1 MQTTIFLLARTSST
15 RLPKKALLKIDG
27 KPLIKILI
35 DRIKRDV
42 DNKKIIVCT
51 TKLKSDDYLTEYLEK
66 KKIKVFR
73 GSNKDVLMRLY
84 CAANEYRVSEFVV
97 VEADDIFCEPK
108 FIDQTRK
115 KLKEGN
121 FEYICWENTP
131 FGTTPTGIK
140 TKKLE
145 LLISRK
151 KTVNTDTGWGQI
163 IKKSGLFT
171 ICSLK
176 PNSKRLRRPDIR
188 LSVDYVEDFNL
199 IKKLYQNLPIRFS
212 LSDIIDMLDKNP
224 QWVKINEKAIKK
236 YEKNFLTKKASI
248 EWRDKV

>member
-1 MQTTIFLLARTSST
+1 
-15 RLPKKALLKIDG
+15 
-27 KPLIKILI
+27 
-35 DRIKRDV
+35 
-42 DNKKIIVCT
+42 
-51 TKLKSDDYLTEYLEK
+51 
-66 KKIKVFR
+66 
-73 GSNKDVLMRLY
+73 MRLY

-115 KLKEGN
+115 KLKGKN
-121 FEYICWENTP
+121 FEYIYWENTP

-151 KTVNTDTGWGQI
+151 KTMNTDTGWGRI
-163 IKKSGLFT
+163 IKESGLFT

-188 LSVDYVEDFNL
+188 LSVDYVEDFDL

-212 LSDIIDMLDKNP
+212 LSDIINILNKNP
-224 QWVKINEKAIKK
+224 QWVKINKKTRKK

-248 EWRDKV
+248 ELKDGV